1 MSKRINILTI
11 CYVIFLVMLFGSSTF
26 TGILSDVIYYLGF
39 IIPIAIALIS
49 CRDEESDPKK
59 YLTID
64 ADGIRLSWPLV
75 FPTISLTILLSYLT
89 SLLIFA
95 ITGKTNNVDLGDS
108 YILALIT
115 HALAPAIFEEA
126 LFRYIPM
133 RLLAPYS
140 KRGAIFISAFF
151 FSLVHLDLFT
161 IPYAFIGGLIFM
173 AIDLAT
179 ESVIPSVVIHFI
191 NNALSVSMF
200 FAPYEHVMI
209 LMYIWLGVL
218 TIVSMLAIY
227 RERDNYWLELFM
239 LNEKGEGARFTVGM
253 LFFALLTLT
262 VAVVNLL

>member
-11 CYVIFLVMLFGSSTF
+11 CYVIFLVMLFGSATF
-26 TGILSDVIYYLGF
+26 SGILSEAVYYLGF

-49 CRDEESDPKK
+49 CRGEESDPKK

-64 ADGIRLSWPLV
+64 ADGIRLSWPVV

-95 ITGKTNNVDLGDS
+95 ITGQTNNVDLGDS
-108 YILALIT
+108 YILAMIT

-126 LFRYIPM
+126 LFRYVPM

-140 KRGAIFISAFF
+140 KMGAIFISAFF

-161 IPYAFIGGLIFM
+161 IPYAFIGGVIFM

-209 LMYIWLGVL
+209 LTYIWLGLL
-218 TIVSMLAIY
+218 TLVSVLAIN
-227 RERDNYWLELFM
+227 RDRDDYWLALLM

-253 LFFALLTLT
+253 LLFALLTMT

>member
-1 MSKRINILTI
+1 MSKRLNVLTV
-11 CYVIFLVMLFGSSTF
+11 CYTLFLVMLLGSATF
-26 TGILSDVIYYLGF
+26 SGILSEVVYYLGF

-49 CRDEESDPKK
+49 CHGEEGDPKK

-64 ADGIRLSWPLV
+64 RDGIMLSWPLV

-89 SLLIFA
+89 SLLIFS
-95 ITGKTNNVDLGDS
+95 ITGQTNSVDLGDS

-115 HALAPAIFEEA
+115 HAIAPAIFEEA
-126 LFRYIPM
+126 LFRYVPM

-151 FSLVHLDLFT
+151 FSLVHLDFFT

-179 ESVIPSVVIHFI
+179 ESVIPSVVIHLI

-209 LMYIWLGVL
+209 LTYIWLGML
-218 TIVSMLAIY
+218 TLVSVLAIF
-227 RERDNYWLELFM
+227 RERDSYLLELFM
-239 LNEKGEGARFTVGM
+239 LNDKGEGARFTVGM

-262 VAVVNLL
+262 VAAVNLL

>member
-11 CYVIFLVMLFGSSTF
+11 CYVIFLVMLFGSATF
-26 TGILSDVIYYLGF
+26 SGILSEVVYYLGF

-49 CRDEESDPKK
+49 CRGEESDPKK

-64 ADGIRLSWPLV
+64 ADGIRLSWPVV

-95 ITGKTNNVDLGDS
+95 ITGQTNNVDLGDS
-108 YILALIT
+108 YILAMIT

-126 LFRYIPM
+126 LFRYVPM

-140 KRGAIFISAFF
+140 KRGAILISAFF

-161 IPYAFIGGLIFM
+161 IPYAFIGGVIFM

-209 LMYIWLGVL
+209 LTYIWLGLL
-218 TIVSMLAIY
+218 TLVSVLAIN
-227 RERDNYWLELFM
+227 RDRDDYWFALLM

-253 LFFALLTLT
+253 LLFALLTMT

>member
-1 MSKRINILTI
+1 MSKRINILTA
-11 CYVIFLVMLFGSSTF
+11 CYTLFLVMLFGSATF
-26 TGILSDVIYYLGF
+26 SGILSELVYYLGF

-49 CRDEESDPKK
+49 CRGEESDPKK

-95 ITGKTNNVDLGDS
+95 ITGQTNNVDLGDS

-126 LFRYIPM
+126 LFRYVPM

-151 FSLVHLDLFT
+151 FALVHHDLFS
-161 IPYAFIGGLIFM
+161 IPYAFVCGIIFM
-173 AIDLAT
+173 AVDLAT
-179 ESVIPSVVIHFI
+179 DSVIPSVVIHLI
-191 NNALSVSMF
+191 NNALSVSMI
-200 FAPYEHVMI
+200 FAPNDLVVI
-209 LMYIWLGVL
+209 VIFVLLAVL
-218 TIVSMLAIY
+218 TIASAIAIY
-227 RERDNYWLELFM
+227 RRRDSYRSALIM

-253 LFFALLTLT
+253 LLFALLTLT
-262 VAVVNLL
+262 IAVVNLL